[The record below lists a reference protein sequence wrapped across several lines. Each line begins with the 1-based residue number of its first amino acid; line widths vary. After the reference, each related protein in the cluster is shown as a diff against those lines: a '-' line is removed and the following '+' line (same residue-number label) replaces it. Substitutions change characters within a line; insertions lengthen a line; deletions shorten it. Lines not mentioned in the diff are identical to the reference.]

1 MLQPL
6 PSLAVCAEE
15 LIVFFYMAITK
26 INALVY
32 CGFIV
37 ASLARQIDLNK
48 LLVLDLSHPEKIL
61 TLLEAEFVVTI
72 HLFHYAK
79 RKGLNGYERS

>member
-15 LIVFFYMAITK
+15 LIVFFYVAITK

-37 ASLARQIDLNK
+37 ASLTTQIELNK
-48 LLVLDLSHPEKIL
+48 LLVLDLSHPEKTL
-61 TLLEAEFVVTI
+61 TLLEAEFVITI